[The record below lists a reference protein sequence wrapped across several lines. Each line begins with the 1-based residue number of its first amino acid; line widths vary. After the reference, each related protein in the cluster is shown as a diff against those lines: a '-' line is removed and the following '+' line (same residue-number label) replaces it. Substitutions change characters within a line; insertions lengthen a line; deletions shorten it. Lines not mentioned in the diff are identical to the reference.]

1 MAVNY
6 NQKIQ
11 VDLLKNDTYVM
22 KNVFL
27 NTHQKSSSILN
38 LDHKE
43 ELEEL
48 GFALAYAFDSPGFS
62 DNSICT
68 ILAIVLTRSITT
80 INLNLVVMD
89 FSFGKINLS
98 IGKLRLR

>member
-1 MAVNY
+1 LTTTI
-6 NQKIQ
+6 K
-11 VDLLKNDTYVM
+11 LS
-22 KNVFL
+22 FP
-27 NTHQKSSSILN
+27 SPG

-48 GFALAYAFDSPGFS
+48 GFTLAYPFDSPGFS
-62 DNSICT
+62 DNSMCT
-68 ILAIVLTRSITT
+68 IFAIVLTRSITT

-98 IGKLRLR
+98 IGNLRLR